1 LAKYPRDIELMQYP
15 KSQQVVL
22 NKDKLQKI
30 FLASSPF
37 NLLFAEYFKRRG
49 DDRLEKYIFK
59 MVESYMAETGYKPQD
74 IIDQIEASYQA
85 YLIESSENVGS

>member
-30 FLASSPF
+30 FLATTPF
-37 NLLFAEYFKRRG
+37 NLLF
-49 DDRLEKYIFK
+49 
-59 MVESYMAETGYKPQD
+59 
-74 IIDQIEASYQA
+74 
-85 YLIESSENVGS
+85 

>member
-1 LAKYPRDIELMQYP
+1 MQYP

-30 FLASSPF
+30 FLATTPF
-37 NLLFAEYFKRRG
+37 NLLFAEYFKRKG
-49 DDRLEKYIFK
+49 DDSLEKYIFK
-59 MVESYMAETGYKPQD
+59 LVGTYLAETGYKPQD

-85 YLIESSENVGS
+85 YLIESSENGGS

>member
-1 LAKYPRDIELMQYP
+1 
-15 KSQQVVL
+15 
-22 NKDKLQKI
+22 
-30 FLASSPF
+30 
-37 NLLFAEYFKRRG
+37 
-49 DDRLEKYIFK
+49 